1 MKGETSIARQAQFI
15 AKSALVL
22 SQHRVGVG
30 HTVVGRPI
38 LDAPFISGELCRGRR
53 TTWWEIPV
61 PLGTGRRGVGG
72 PILLLFR
79 SVPRMQSQMC
89 QGTQILSRQ

>member
-53 TTWWEIPV
+53 TTWWETPV

-72 PILLLFR
+72 HLAPLQ
-79 SVPRMQSQMC
+79 VCP
-89 QGTQILSRQ
+89 